1 MCPKKNHQK
10 CTSIS
15 LNSTRWG
22 CQARIFGSW
31 KNPMGRFVCR
41 LCQENYTTLP
51 KFNMELENHPLEKGK
66 TSSKPPF
73 LGSMLVFGWV
83 YPLQVEQLARE
94 NIPSP
99 KGKDRL
105 PSNHR
110 FFRGKLAVKLPG
122 VYHLE
127 DFRVWTPKKW
137 RCFFY
142 LAYLLVT

>member
-1 MCPKKNHQK
+1 MPKKKPPKVHINFSQFDPLRLPGPNLWILKKSHGK
-10 CTSIS
+10 ICV
-15 LNSTRWG
+15 
-22 CQARIFGSW
+22 
-31 KNPMGRFVCR
+31 PFVPR
-41 LCQENYTTLP
+41 ETTLP